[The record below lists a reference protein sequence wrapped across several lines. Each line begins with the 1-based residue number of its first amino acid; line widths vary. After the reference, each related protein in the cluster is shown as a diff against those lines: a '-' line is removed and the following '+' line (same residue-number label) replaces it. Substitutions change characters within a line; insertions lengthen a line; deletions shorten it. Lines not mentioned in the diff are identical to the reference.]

1 MKLFIRVENGIVAG
15 VYCDEPIRKTTEIEV
30 FDNYLSDYSDLN
42 EVNEFNV
49 REDYFEEEHK
59 SMYRIY

>member
-1 MKLFIRVENGIVAG
+1 MKLFIRVEDGMVTG